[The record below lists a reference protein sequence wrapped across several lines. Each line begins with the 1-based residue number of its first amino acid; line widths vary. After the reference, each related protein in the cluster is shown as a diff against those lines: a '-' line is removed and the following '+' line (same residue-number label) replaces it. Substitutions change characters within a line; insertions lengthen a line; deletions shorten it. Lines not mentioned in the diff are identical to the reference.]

1 MSRPRPTR
9 VLSRQEKKSRLE
21 MNYHIHAL
29 GAFITASLAYE
40 DVKTVHARLDVMKKR
55 ESFDPA

>member
-1 MSRPRPTR
+1 M
-9 VLSRQEKKSRLE
+9 LSRQEKKSRLE